1 MVNDLFFR
9 VLASFRKFILLSI
22 IIIVLLF
29 TYQQKIAGNPIYG
42 MDNNKKLQS
51 KIHKAVKK
59 LEKCFSLSWQ
69 TLENVL
75 ERVGGPSLLVI
86 ILGFSNTIKDII
98 VPIVPNIATINKA
111 ITSI

>member
-1 MVNDLFFR
+1 MIYFLR
-9 VLASFRKFILLSI
+9 VLASFRFILLSI
-22 IIIVLLF
+22 MIILIF

-59 LEKCFSLSWQ
+59 FEKCFSFSCE

-75 ERVGGPSLLVI
+75 ERFGGGSRLVI
-86 ILGFSNTIKDII
+86 FFGFSNTIKDII

-111 ITSI
+111 TPSI

>member
-1 MVNDLFFR
+1 M
-9 VLASFRKFILLSI
+9 
-22 IIIVLLF
+22 LF

-59 LEKCFSLSWQ
+59 FEKCFSFSWQ

-75 ERVGGPSLLVI
+75 ERVGGRSRLVI
-86 ILGFSNTIKDII
+86 ILGFSNMTKDII

-111 ITSI
+111 IPSI